1 MKKQKII
8 LTRGL
13 PASGKT
19 SWSREFV
26 KNSNGKAKRV
36 NKDDL
41 REMVD
46 VGVYSKPNEQ
56 MILEARDAL
65 VNVFLRGEVETII
78 IDDTNFE
85 QKHFDKMQDIA
96 QAYMNRNAQVYMNK
110 PAEFY
115 TNTTV
120 EYKDFLDVSL
130 DVCLERDS
138 LRVKPV
144 GEKVIKD
151 MHQRYI
157 LPTIK
162 EVPAVNKKGNA
173 IIVDID
179 GTLAHRCDRQWFDYS
194 KVDQDALDVTVDGIV
209 RAYAK
214 MDYIILIV
222 SGREGT
228 EECRSKTLQWLDK
241 HKVPY
246 YDLMMRKEGDFRRD
260 SIVKE
265 EIYNNYIKDKFDVEF
280 VLDDRSQ
287 VVVKWREMGLKC
299 LQVAEGNF

>member
-13 PASGKT
+13 PASGKST
-19 SWSREFV
+19 WAKEFV

-41 REMVD
+41 REMID
-46 VGVYSKPNEQ
+46 AGVYSKPNEQ
-56 MILEARDAL
+56 LILAARNTL
-65 VNVFLRGEVETII
+65 VDVWLANDIETII

-85 QKHFDKMQDIA
+85 QKHFDKMQECADM
-96 QAYMNRNAQVYMNK
+96 YKKYVG
-110 PAEFY
+110 
-115 TNTTV
+115 TDVTV

-130 DVCLERDS
+130 DVCLERDA
-138 LRVKPV
+138 LRAKPV

-162 EVPAVNKKGNA
+162 EVPAVNKKGNT

-194 KVDQDALDVTVDGIV
+194 KVDQDELDITVSGIV

-214 MDYIILIV
+214 MGYTILIV
-222 SGREGT
+222 SGREAT
-228 EECRSKTLQWLDK
+228 DECRSKTLSWLVK

-246 YDLMMRKEGDFRRD
+246 YDLMMRRENDYRRD
-260 SIVKE
+260 SIVKK

-280 VLDDRSQ
+280 VLDDRQQ
-287 VVVKWREMGLKC
+287 VVDMWREMGLKC

>member
-13 PASGKT
+13 PASGKST
-19 SWSREFV
+19 WAKELV

-41 REMVD
+41 REMID
-46 VGVYSKPNEQ
+46 SGVWSKTNEQ
-56 MILEARDAL
+56 LILNARDNLICTFIEGGA
-65 VNVFLRGEVETII
+65 ETVIV
-78 IDDTNFE
+78 DDTNFE
-85 QKHFDKMQDIA
+85 EKHFDNIKGLTDAFNNLGRHSIS
-96 QAYMNRNAQVYMNK
+96 
-110 PAEFY
+110 
-115 TNTTV
+115 V

-138 LRVKPV
+138 VRVKPV

-162 EVPAVNKKGNA
+162 EVPAVNKKGNT

-194 KVDQDALDVTVDGIV
+194 KVDQDALDVTVSGIV
-209 RAYAK
+209 NAYAK
-214 MDYIILIV
+214 MGYTILIV

-228 EECRSKTLQWLDK
+228 AECLSKTHAWLKK
-241 HKVPY
+241 HNVPF
-246 YDLMMRKEGDFRRD
+246 YDLMMRRENDYRRD

-280 VLDDRSQ
+280 VLDDRKS
-287 VVVKWREMGLKC
+287 VCEKWRELGLKC

>member
-19 SWSREFV
+19 SWSKEFV
-26 KNSNGKAKRV
+26 KNSNGKAKRI

-46 VGVYSKPNEQ
+46 VGLYSKTNEQ
-56 MILEARDAL
+56 MILNARDNLICTFIEGGA
-65 VNVFLRGEVETII
+65 ETII
-78 IDDTNFE
+78 VDDTNFE
-85 QKHFDKMQDIA
+85 EKHFNAMKDIA
-96 QAYMNRNAQVYMNK
+96 DQFTTFTDRDI
-110 PAEFY
+110 
-115 TNTTV
+115 TV

-130 DVCLERDS
+130 DECIHRDS
-138 LRVKPV
+138 LRLKPV
-144 GEKVIKD
+144 GEKVIKG

-162 EVPAVNKKGNA
+162 EGPVVNKKGNA

-194 KVDQDALDVTVDGIV
+194 KVDEDALDITVDGIV

-214 MDYIILIV
+214 MGYTILIV

-246 YDLMMRKEGDFRRD
+246 YDLMMRKQGDFRRD
-260 SIVKE
+260 SIVKK
-265 EIYNNYIKDKFDVEF
+265 EIYDNFIKDKFDVEF
-280 VLDDRSQ
+280 VLDDRQQ
-287 VVVKWREMGLKC
+287 VVDMWREIGLKC

>member
-1 MKKQKII
+1 MKPQKII

-13 PASGKT
+13 PASGKST
-19 SWSREFV
+19 WSREFV

-41 REMVD
+41 REMID
-46 VGVYSKPNEQ
+46 AGIYSKTNEQ
-56 MILEARDAL
+56 MIINARDAL
-65 VNVFLRGEVETII
+65 VCTFIEVPAIETVIV
-78 IDDTNFE
+78 DDTNFE
-85 QKHFDKMQDIA
+85 EKHFERMKEIA
-96 QAYMNRNAQVYMNK
+96 ESFNR
-110 PAEFY
+110 FGS
-115 TNTTV
+115 TNITV
-120 EYKDFLDVSL
+120 EYKDFLDVPL

-138 LRVKPV
+138 LRAKPV
-144 GEKVIKD
+144 GEKVIKG

-173 IIVDID
+173 IIVDLD
-179 GTLAHRCDRQWFDYS
+179 GTYCHRCDRQWFDYS
-194 KVDQDALDVTVDGIV
+194 KVDQDDLDVTVDGIV

-214 MDYIILIV
+214 MGYIILIV

-228 EECRSKTLQWLDK
+228 EECRSKTLSWLDK

-246 YDLMMRKEGDFRRD
+246 YDLMMRKQGDFRRD

-287 VVVKWREMGLKC
+287 VVVKWRELGLKC

>member
-19 SWSREFV
+19 SWSKELV

-41 REMVD
+41 REMID
-46 VGVYSKPNEQ
+46 SGVWSKTNEQ
-56 MILEARDAL
+56 QILAARDAL
-65 VNVFLRGEVETII
+65 VDVWLANDIETII
-78 IDDTNFE
+78 VDDTNFE
-85 QKHFDKMQDIA
+85 EKHFERMKEIADQQRYKHECKYLTTDI
-96 QAYMNRNAQVYMNK
+96 
-110 PAEFY
+110 
-115 TNTTV
+115 TV

-138 LRVKPV
+138 LRAKPV

-157 LPTIK
+157 LPTLK
-162 EVPAVNKKGNA
+162 EVPAVNKKGNT

-246 YDLMMRKEGDFRRD
+246 YDLMMRKQGDFRRD

-265 EIYNNYIKDKFDVEF
+265 EIYNNFIKDKFDVEF
-280 VLDDRSQ
+280 VLDDRQ
-287 VVVKWREMGLKC
+287 IVVDKWREMGLKC
-299 LQVAEGNF
+299 LQVAPGNF

>member
-26 KNSNGKAKRV
+26 KNSNGKVKRV

-46 VGVYSKPNEQ
+46 ASIYSKTNEQ
-56 MILEARDAL
+56 MILNARDNLICTFIEGGA
-65 VNVFLRGEVETII
+65 ETII
-78 IDDTNFE
+78 VDDTNFE
-85 QKHFDKMQDIA
+85 EKHFDNIKGLTDAFNNLGRHSI
-96 QAYMNRNAQVYMNK
+96 
-110 PAEFY
+110 
-115 TNTTV
+115 TV

-130 DVCLERDS
+130 DVCLERDA
-138 LRVKPV
+138 LRAKPV
-144 GEKVIKD
+144 GEKVIKG

-194 KVDQDALDVTVDGIV
+194 KVDQDDLDVTVDGIV

-214 MDYIILIV
+214 MGYTILIV

-228 EECRSKTLQWLDK
+228 EECRSKTLSWLDK

-246 YDLMMRKEGDFRRD
+246 YDLMMRKQGDYRRD

-280 VLDDRSQ
+280 VLDDRKS
-287 VVVKWREMGLKC
+287 VCEKWRELGLKC
-299 LQVAEGNF
+299 LQVAPGDF

>member
-13 PASGKT
+13 PASGKST
-19 SWSREFV
+19 WAVEYV

-36 NKDDL
+36 NKDLL
-41 REMVD
+41 REMID
-46 VGVYSKPNEQ
+46 AGVYSKTNEQ
-56 MILEARDAL
+56 MILNARDNLICTFIEGGA
-65 VNVFLRGEVETII
+65 ETII
-78 IDDTNFE
+78 VDDTNFE
-85 QKHFDKMQDIA
+85 EKHFDNIKGLADAFNNLGRHSIA
-96 QAYMNRNAQVYMNK
+96 
-110 PAEFY
+110 
-115 TNTTV
+115 V

-138 LRVKPV
+138 LRAKPV
-144 GEKVIKD
+144 GEKVIKS

-162 EVPAVNKKGNA
+162 EVPAVNKKGNT

-194 KVDQDALDVTVDGIV
+194 KVDQDDLDVTVDGIV

-214 MDYIILIV
+214 MGYTILIV

-228 EECRSKTLQWLDK
+228 EECRYKTLYWLEK
-241 HKVPY
+241 HEIPFY
-246 YDLMMRKEGDFRRD
+246 ELMMRKEGDFRRD

-265 EIYNNYIKDKFDVEF
+265 EIYNKYIKDKFDVEF
-280 VLDDRSQ
+280 VLDDRQQ
-287 VVVKWREMGLKC
+287 VVDMWREIGLKC
-299 LQVAEGNF
+299 LQVAPGNF

>member
-13 PASGKT
+13 PASGKST
-19 SWSREFV
+19 WSMDQVAR
-26 KNSNGKAKRV
+26 SNGKTKRV
-36 NKDDL
+36 NKDLL
-41 REMVD
+41 RDMID
-46 VGVYSKPNEQ
+46 VGIWSKTNERQ
-56 MILEARDAL
+56 ILDVRDVMIKIWLLD
-65 VNVFLRGEVETII
+65 GVETII
-78 IDDTNFE
+78 VDDTNFE
-85 QKHFDKMQDIA
+85 EKHFERIKNIA
-96 QAYMNRNAQVYMNK
+96 EICSPV
-110 PAEFY
+110 P
-115 TNTTV
+115 TV

-130 DVCLERDS
+130 DECIERDS
-138 LRVKPV
+138 KRIKPV
-144 GEKVIKD
+144 GQKVIRD

-162 EVPAVNKKGNA
+162 DAPVVNKKGNA
-173 IIVDID
+173 IIVDLD
-179 GTLAHRCDRQWFDYS
+179 GTYCHKCDRNWFEYS

-209 RAYAK
+209 RAYAN
-214 MDYIILIV
+214 MGYTILIV

-228 EECRSKTLQWLDK
+228 QECRSKTLSWLDK

-246 YDLMMRKEGDFRRD
+246 YDLMMRNEKDFRRD

-280 VLDDRSQ
+280 VLDDRKS
-287 VVVKWREMGLKC
+287 VCEKWRELGLKC

>member
-19 SWSREFV
+19 SWSKEFV
-26 KNSNGKAKRV
+26 KNSNGNAKRV

-41 REMVD
+41 REMID
-46 VGVYSKPNEQ
+46 AGVYSKPNEQ
-56 MILEARDAL
+56 QILAARDAL
-65 VNVFLRGEVETII
+65 VSMWLVKDVETVIV
-78 IDDTNFE
+78 DDTNFE
-85 QKHFDKMQDIA
+85 DKHIEAMNHIAAAGSTSNDRDI
-96 QAYMNRNAQVYMNK
+96 
-110 PAEFY
+110 
-115 TNTTV
+115 TV

-138 LRVKPV
+138 LRAKPV
-144 GEKVIKD
+144 GEKVIKS

-173 IIVDID
+173 IIVDLD
-179 GTLAHRCDRQWFDYS
+179 GTYCHRCDRQWFDYS

-209 RAYAK
+209 NAYAK
-214 MDYIILIV
+214 MGYTILIV

-228 EECRSKTLQWLDK
+228 EECRSKTLSWLDK

-246 YDLMMRKEGDFRRD
+246 YDLMMRKQGDFRRD

-280 VLDDRSQ
+280 VLDDRKS
-287 VVVKWREMGLKC
+287 VCEKWREMGLKC

>member
-13 PASGKT
+13 PASGKST
-19 SWSREFV
+19 WAKEFV

-41 REMVD
+41 REMID
-46 VGVYSKPNEQ
+46 SGVWSKTNEQ
-56 MILEARDAL
+56 MILDARDAL
-65 VNVFLRGEVETII
+65 VNVFLHGKAETII

-85 QKHFDKMQDIA
+85 QKHFDKMQEYAD
-96 QAYMNRNAQVYMNK
+96 AYKKYADADV
-110 PAEFY
+110 
-115 TNTTV
+115 TV

-130 DVCLERDS
+130 DVCIERDS
-138 LRVKPV
+138 LRAKPV
-144 GEKVIKD
+144 GEKVIKS

-162 EVPAVNKKGNA
+162 EAPVANKKGNA
-173 IIVDID
+173 IIVDLD
-179 GTLAHRCDRQWFDYS
+179 GTYAHRCDRQWFDYS
-194 KVDQDALDVTVDGIV
+194 KVDQDDLDVTVDGIV

-214 MDYIILIV
+214 MGYTILIV

-228 EECRSKTLQWLDK
+228 EECRYKTLYWLEK
-241 HKVPY
+241 HEIPFY
-246 YDLMMRKEGDFRRD
+246 ELMMRKEGDFRRD

-265 EIYNNYIKDKFDVEF
+265 EIYNKYIKDKFDVEF
-280 VLDDRSQ
+280 VLDDRQQ
-287 VVVKWREMGLKC
+287 VVDKWREIGLKC
-299 LQVAEGNF
+299 LQVAPGNF

>member
-13 PASGKT
+13 PASGKST
-19 SWSREFV
+19 WAKELV

-41 REMVD
+41 REMID
-46 VGVYSKPNEQ
+46 SGVWSKPNEQ
-56 MILEARDAL
+56 MILNARDNLICTFIEGGA
-65 VNVFLRGEVETII
+65 ETVIV
-78 IDDTNFE
+78 DDTNFE
-85 QKHFDKMQDIA
+85 EKHFDNIKGLTDAFNNLGRHSIS
-96 QAYMNRNAQVYMNK
+96 
-110 PAEFY
+110 
-115 TNTTV
+115 V

-130 DVCLERDS
+130 DVCLERDA

-162 EVPAVNKKGNA
+162 EVPAVNKKGNT
-173 IIVDID
+173 IIVDLD
-179 GTLAHRCDRQWFDYS
+179 GTYAHRCDRQWFDYS
-194 KVDQDALDVTVDGIV
+194 KVDQDDLDITVDGIV
-209 RAYAK
+209 RAYAN
-214 MDYIILIV
+214 MGYTILIV

-228 EECRSKTLQWLDK
+228 EECRSKTLSWLDK
-241 HKVPY
+241 HNVPY
-246 YDLMMRKEGDFRRD
+246 YDLMMRKQGDFRRD

-280 VLDDRSQ
+280 VLDDRKS
-287 VVVKWREMGLKC
+287 VCEKWRELGLKC
-299 LQVAEGNF
+299 LQVAPGDF

>member
-1 MKKQKII
+1 MSKKQKII

-13 PASGKT
+13 PASGKST
-19 SWSREFV
+19 WTKEFV

-41 REMVD
+41 REMID
-46 VGVYSKPNEQ
+46 AGVYSKTNEQ
-56 MILEARDAL
+56 QILNARDNLICTFIEGGA
-65 VNVFLRGEVETII
+65 ETII
-78 IDDTNFE
+78 VDDTNFE
-85 QKHFDKMQDIA
+85 EKHFDNIKGLTDAFNNLGRHSIA
-96 QAYMNRNAQVYMNK
+96 
-110 PAEFY
+110 
-115 TNTTV
+115 V

-138 LRVKPV
+138 LRAKPV
-144 GEKVIKD
+144 GEKVIKS

-162 EVPAVNKKGNA
+162 EGPVVNKKGNA

-194 KVDQDALDVTVDGIV
+194 KVDQDELDVTVDGIV
-209 RAYAK
+209 KAYHK
-214 MDYIILIV
+214 MGYIILIV

-228 EECRSKTLQWLDK
+228 AECNSKTLAWLDK
-241 HKVPY
+241 HEIPY

-260 SIVKE
+260 SIVKK
-265 EIYNNYIKDKFDVEF
+265 EIYDTLIKDRFDVEF
-280 VLDDRSQ
+280 VLDDRQQ
-287 VVVKWREMGLKC
+287 VVDMWREIGLKC

>member
-26 KNSNGKAKRV
+26 KNSNGKVKRV

-46 VGVYSKPNEQ
+46 ASIYSKTNEQ
-56 MILEARDAL
+56 MILNARDNLICTFIEGGA
-65 VNVFLRGEVETII
+65 ETII
-78 IDDTNFE
+78 VDDTNFE
-85 QKHFDKMQDIA
+85 EKHFDNIKGLTDAFNNLGRHSI
-96 QAYMNRNAQVYMNK
+96 
-110 PAEFY
+110 
-115 TNTTV
+115 TV

-130 DVCLERDS
+130 DVCLERDA
-138 LRVKPV
+138 LRAKPV
-144 GEKVIKD
+144 GEKVIKG

-194 KVDQDALDVTVDGIV
+194 KVDQDDLDVTVDGIV

-214 MDYIILIV
+214 MGYTILIV

-228 EECRSKTLQWLDK
+228 EECRSKTLSWLDK

-246 YDLMMRKEGDFRRD
+246 YDLMMRKQGDFRRD

-280 VLDDRSQ
+280 VLDDRKS
-287 VVVKWREMGLKC
+287 VCEKWRELGLKC
-299 LQVAEGNF
+299 LQVAPGDF